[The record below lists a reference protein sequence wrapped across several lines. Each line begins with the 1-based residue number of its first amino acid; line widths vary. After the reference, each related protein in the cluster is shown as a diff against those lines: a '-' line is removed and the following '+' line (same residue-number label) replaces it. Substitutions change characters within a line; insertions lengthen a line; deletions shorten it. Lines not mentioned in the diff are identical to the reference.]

1 MTDVITMID
10 RLMREGYSADSAA
23 RLASEEEMQ
32 IESATQTM
40 SIYDKG
46 GNALSSYQY
55 PECVMKVLRLS
66 VGVKENNH
74 LYDAVLQHTDP
85 ENVYH
90 RVMNAKEPCPEA
102 VAWVKERIYN

>member
-1 MTDVITMID
+1 M
-10 RLMREGYSADSAA
+10 
-23 RLASEEEMQ
+23 
-32 IESATQTM
+32 
-40 SIYDKG
+40 
-46 GNALSSYQY
+46 SSYQY

-102 VAWVKERIYN
+102 VAWIEMRCK

>member
-1 MTDVITMID
+1 MTDIITMID

-102 VAWVKERIYN
+102 VAWIEMRCK

>member
-1 MTDVITMID
+1 MTDIITMID
-10 RLMREGYSADSAA
+10 RLMNEGYSADSAA
-23 RLASEEEMQ
+23 RLASEEEVQ
-32 IESATQTM
+32 IESATGRSKTM
-40 SIYDKG
+40 
-46 GNALSSYQY
+46 SSYQY

-90 RVMNAKEPCPEA
+90 RVMNAKELCPEA
-102 VAWVKERIYN
+102 VAWIEMRCK